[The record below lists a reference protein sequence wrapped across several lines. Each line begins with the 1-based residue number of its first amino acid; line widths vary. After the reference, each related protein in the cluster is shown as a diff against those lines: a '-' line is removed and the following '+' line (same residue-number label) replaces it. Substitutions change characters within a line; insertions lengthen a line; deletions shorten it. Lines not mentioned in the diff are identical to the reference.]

1 MQIFKP
7 VSAYKVL
14 QEKGCTERGV
24 LERKITRKRQAS
36 QEKRKATIAIK
47 EMKREKL
54 CRSIS
59 SV

>member
-1 MQIFKP
+1 MNMQIFQP

-24 LERKITRKRQAS
+24 LESKITRKRQAS

-47 EMKREKL
+47 QMKREK
-54 CRSIS
+54 S
-59 SV
+59 